1 MSSADP
7 RVPPATHG
15 ICFDLLTAP
24 ALRDPQAGLVDL
36 LRACVDG
43 GASLGFFAPMAEDAA
58 IGYWRS
64 LGPAVTEGSRLVLLA
79 TEETTGR
86 VVGSGQL
93 AFDWRPTGRHRAEV
107 CKLMVLPSHRRR
119 GIAARLMSELE
130 RLALAHGS
138 RLLYLDTS
146 EGPGGACEF
155 YEALGW
161 TYAGGI
167 PGWASDPDGGDA
179 RKNAIY
185 FKRL

>member
-1 MSSADP
+1 MSSADS
-7 RVPPATHG
+7 RVPPAAYG
-15 ICFDLLTAP
+15 IRFERLTASV
-24 ALRDPQAGLVDL
+24 LRRVQDDLVHL
-36 LRACVDG
+36 LRVCVDG
-43 GASLGFFAPMAEDAA
+43 GASLGFLAPLSEDDA

-64 LGPAVTEGSRLVLLA
+64 LGPAVAEGSRLVLLA

-107 CKLMVLPSHRRR
+107 CKLMVLPSLRRR

-130 RLALAHGS
+130 SLAQARGS
-138 RLLYLDTS
+138 QLLYLDTS

-161 TYAGGI
+161 VYAGGI
-167 PGWASDPDGGDA
+167 PGWAPDPDGGEA
-179 RKNAIY
+179 KKNAIY